1 MSDPKHPIDDLFG
14 RNLAGYEAEPPLH
27 LWANIARE
35 QKRRRKPVF
44 WYWAGAGAAVLGAMA
59 LSAAFLFQSRNNITL
74 GAFPVAPQKIDAPVS
89 SGANLIAAN
98 PVSSAATASA
108 GNSSPVR
115 VRIPAIN
122 LPALAQPAP
131 VQPEQDRIIPVT
143 GSPETQ
149 ISGSGFA
156 PAFQQPATAP
166 SKTLPRLELQ
176 PLILP
181 AAAPH
186 FDQPAIPSHPTARCA
201 RFKSGRPVWFAE
213 LTGAPTIA
221 FRELD
226 PVDPEFGSYAR
237 SREETESSV
246 FSFSAAGRVSLVFP
260 WGLSLRSGVQY
271 TQISERFNYLNTN
284 EQQTIITDIFG
295 PNGEIIRTD
304 TSYLTFAH
312 QYVTTN
318 QFHLIDIPFMVGYEF
333 HADNLTLAISGGPVF
348 NLRLGKKG
356 EFLSPDDLEPI
367 SFNEDQPNSYPAFR
381 DQVGLGWQGN
391 LGLYYEMGNR
401 VDLLFEPYF
410 RLYPQSFSLP
420 DYPVRQRYFM
430 AGIGIGLRVAL

>member
-35 QKRRRKPVF
+35 QKRRRKPIL
-44 WYWAGAGAAVLGAMA
+44 WYWTAAGAIT
-59 LSAAFLFQSRNNITL
+59 LSLFWLQNREVIAL
-74 GAFPVAPQKIDAPVS
+74 GAFPVVAPKIHTAP
-89 SGANLIAAN
+89 
-98 PVSSAATASA
+98 SA
-108 GNSSPVR
+108 GGPKAIAENLGSPAAKTLVENYSFISTR
-115 VRIPAIN
+115 
-122 LPALAQPAP
+122 LPAVSAESPATEPDVAPP
-131 VQPEQDRIIPVT
+131 VQPEPAPIIEPADSFEKLTAGSAGFEPVT
-143 GSPETQ
+143 SFPGL
-149 ISGSGFA
+149 ISGLPLQQLSI
-156 PAFQQPATAP
+156 PAV
-166 SKTLPRLELQ
+166 
-176 PLILP
+176 
-181 AAAPH
+181 APH
-186 FDQPAIPSHPTARCA
+186 FEQPDLPSNPVSRCA

-213 LTGAPTIA
+213 VTGAPTIA

-226 PVDPEFGSYAR
+226 PIDPEFAGYAQ
-237 SREETESSV
+237 SREETESSI

-260 WGLSLRSGVQY
+260 WGLSLRTGVQY
-271 TQISERFNYLNTN
+271 TQISERFNFLNTN

-295 PNGEIIRTD
+295 PNGQIIRTD
-304 TSYLTFAH
+304 TSYLTIPH

-318 QFHLIDIPFMVGYEF
+318 QFHLIDIPFLLGYEF
-333 HADNLTLAISGGPVF
+333 HADNLTLAVSGGPIL

-356 EFLSPDDLEPI
+356 EFLSPEDLEPV
-367 SFNEDQPNSYPAFR
+367 SFNEEQPNSYPAFR
-381 DQVGLGWQGN
+381 KEVGLGWQGN

-410 RLYPQSFSLP
+410 RLYPQSFTLP